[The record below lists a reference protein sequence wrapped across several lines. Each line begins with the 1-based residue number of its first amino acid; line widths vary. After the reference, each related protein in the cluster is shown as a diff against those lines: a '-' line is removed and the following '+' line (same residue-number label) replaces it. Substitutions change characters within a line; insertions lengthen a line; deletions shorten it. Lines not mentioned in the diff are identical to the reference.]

1 MDEARL
7 TSMHPDLG
15 GCWHRT
21 GRTDH
26 LAARAESLP
35 VEEDRRNWLSL
46 VGHNLGKVRRTVVAE
61 VDILDGRSLEEGPVG
76 DNLGRNSEDI
86 DCMGLT

>member
-15 GCWHRT
+15 GYWHRT
-21 GRTDH
+21 GRIDH

-35 VEEDRRNWLSL
+35 VEEDRRSSLSL
-46 VGHNLGKVRRTVVAE
+46 VDHNLGKVRRTVVAE

-76 DNLGRNSEDI
+76 DNLGRNSEGI
-86 DCMGLT
+86 DCMDLT